1 MRWTVLGLVLGVAV
15 AGAGGVERTPALLG
29 TTADVTASP
38 LCRAGCRLTFE
49 GPEMAS
55 PLTRKYRLPDGAELA
70 VIIYPQSKVVT
81 NARLL
86 FPDGALTPARREL
99 ARQFL
104 EQFSGR
110 RFPAAGLDAC
120 FRAAQA
126 SDPEASNAVLSRW
139 ATPAGY
145 QFKARC
151 GVRFTAGVWLG
162 WQQQ

>member
-1 MRWTVLGLVLGVAV
+1 MGLGV
-15 AGAGGVERTPALLG
+15 AGAGAVNGPAALLG

-49 GPEMAS
+49 GPEMGS
-55 PLTRKYRLPDGAELA
+55 PLTRKYQLPGGAELA
-70 VIIYPQSKVVT
+70 VIIYPQSKAIT

-86 FPDGALTPARREL
+86 FPDGALTPARRAL
-99 ARQFL
+99 ARKFL
-104 EQFSGR
+104 EHMSGR
-110 RFPAAGLDAC
+110 RFSAAGLDAC

-126 SDPEASNAVLSRW
+126 SDPEASNALLGRW
-139 ATPAGY
+139 ITPVGY